1 MQFWDQHK
9 TITDY
14 YELLASRVCAR
25 YDLTQME
32 YDILMFLHSNPQ
44 HNTAADIVMIRKSTK
59 SHVSVSLKSLERKGL
74 IRRVQSRSNKKRIE
88 ITLTDRSAPIIDA
101 GTQVQAQFSKDVLS
115 GLTQEEK
122 DICISIFCRIH
133 DNADECMRKYK
144 EEQNEKEQ
152 LQAKDAGSDGG
163 NL

>member
-1 MQFWDQHK
+1 MFFWDQHK
-9 TITDY
+9 TITSC
-14 YELLASRVCAR
+14 YEKVTGSVCEK
-25 YDLTQME
+25 YHLTHME
-32 YDILMFLHSNPQ
+32 YDILMFLHGNPQ

-74 IRRVQSRSNKKRIE
+74 IRRVQSASNKKRIE
-88 ITLTDRSAPIIDA
+88 ITLTERSAPIIDA

-144 EEQNEKEQ
+144 EDQK
-152 LQAKDAGSDGG
+152 
-163 NL
+163 

>member
-1 MQFWDQHK
+1 
-9 TITDY
+9 
-14 YELLASRVCAR
+14 
-25 YDLTQME
+25 ME
-32 YDILMFLHSNPQ
+32 YDILMFLHGNPQ

-74 IRRVQSRSNKKRIE
+74 IRRVQSASNKKRIE
-88 ITLTDRSAPIIDA
+88 ITLTERSAPIIDA

-144 EEQNEKEQ
+144 EDQK
-152 LQAKDAGSDGG
+152 
-163 NL
+163 

>member
-1 MQFWDQHK
+1 M
-9 TITDY
+9 
-14 YELLASRVCAR
+14 LARTVCEN
-25 YDLTQME
+25 YGLTQME
-32 YDILMFLHSNPQ
+32 YDILMFIHNNPR
-44 HNTAADIVMIRKSTK
+44 HNTAADIVKIRKSTK

-74 IRRVQSRSNKKRIE
+74 IRRVQSASNKKRIE
-88 ITLTDRSAPIIDA
+88 ITLTERSAPIIDA

-144 EEQNEKEQ
+144 EDQK
-152 LQAKDAGSDGG
+152 
-163 NL
+163 

>member
-25 YDLTQME
+25 YALTQME
-32 YDILMFLHSNPQ
+32 YDILMFLHGNPQ
-44 HNTAADIVMIRKSTK
+44 HNTA
-59 SHVSVSLKSLERKGL
+59 
-74 IRRVQSRSNKKRIE
+74 SNKKRIE
-88 ITLTDRSAPIIDA
+88 ITLTERSAPIIDA

-144 EEQNEKEQ
+144 EDQK
-152 LQAKDAGSDGG
+152 
-163 NL
+163 